1 MSRVGLIGDVHGNAV
16 ALDAVLA
23 DMANR
28 GVDEIVCLGDIAA
41 GGPQPAQVIRR
52 LRRLGCHVVRG
63 NADEWLIGGLPA
75 GRSEE
80 TRRLGEV
87 VAWSREQLAADD
99 LDYLAALPPTVSIT
113 LAGGLSLF
121 CFHGSPRADIDR
133 LLATTPQQELD
144 ELFAHAPEAQLF
156 AGGHTHVQLLRAY
169 RQSLLVNPGSVG
181 LPLGSLVSSPAAPPL
196 PSRAE
201 YALVEVYDGGLEVTF
216 GRVAVGLAT
225 LAAATAAMPHG
236 TWALDLERRIERWN
250 ARAAL

>member
-1 MSRVGLIGDVHGNAV
+1 MRRVGLIGDVHGNAV

-28 GVDEIVCLGDIAA
+28 GVEEIVCLGDIAA
-41 GGPQPAQVIRR
+41 GGPQP
-52 LRRLGCHVVRG
+52 
-63 NADEWLIGGLPA
+63 
-75 GRSEE
+75 
-80 TRRLGEV
+80 
-87 VAWSREQLAADD
+87 
-99 LDYLAALPPTVSIT
+99 
-113 LAGGLSLF
+113 
-121 CFHGSPRADIDR
+121 
-133 LLATTPQQELD
+133 LLA
-144 ELFAHAPEAQLF
+144 
-156 AGGHTHVQLLRAY
+156 
-169 RQSLLVNPGSVG
+169 NPGGVG
-181 LPLGSLVSSPAAPPL
+181 LPLVSLVSPPAAPPL